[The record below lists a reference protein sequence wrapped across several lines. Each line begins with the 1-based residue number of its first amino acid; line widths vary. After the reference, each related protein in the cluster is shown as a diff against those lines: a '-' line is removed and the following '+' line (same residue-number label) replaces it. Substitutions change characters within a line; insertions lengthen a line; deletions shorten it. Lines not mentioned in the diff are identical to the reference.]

1 MSDDVKDT
9 PPEVKNTL
17 IREPLDD
24 YLYLFF
30 APVKEYLADDHVSE
44 ILINGPGQIY
54 IESKGKLHH
63 TEAMFVS
70 EDALRAA
77 AVNVARAVGRSLNEE
92 FPVLDARLPDGS
104 RVSAVIPPVSRVGT
118 VVSIRKFSKDKL
130 RMDDLVAF
138 GSIDKAGAALLQTIV
153 ALHRN
158 VIVSGATSSGKTS
171 VLNVLSSFIR
181 PDERILV
188 IEDSSEL
195 QLQQTHVVG
204 FETRKPDRN
213 GRGALTIRDLVQA
226 SLRLRPDRLVIG
238 EIRGGESID
247 LLQALNTGHSGSM
260 STIHANSA
268 VDSLLRLETCAL
280 MSGIEIP
287 LTALRAQV
295 AAAIQVIVQTARLS
309 DGSRKITGIAEVTGL
324 QDGDYVVKDLYTFR
338 QDRMN
343 ADGDIVGKHAGC
355 GNIPTFY
362 EAAKQQRLAM
372 DDAWFKPAP

>member
-1 MSDDVKDT
+1 
-9 PPEVKNTL
+9 
-17 IREPLDD
+17 
-24 YLYLFF
+24 
-30 APVKEYLADDHVSE
+30 
-44 ILINGPGQIY
+44 
-54 IESKGKLHH
+54 
-63 TEAMFVS
+63 
-70 EDALRAA
+70 
-77 AVNVARAVGRSLNEE
+77 
-92 FPVLDARLPDGS
+92 
-104 RVSAVIPPVSRVGT
+104 
-118 VVSIRKFSKDKL
+118 
-130 RMDDLVAF
+130 
-138 GSIDKAGAALLQTIV
+138 
-153 ALHRN
+153 

-171 VLNVLSSFIR
+171 ALNVLSSFIR